1 MHIFQTPPDPSVLF
15 YTRTRD
21 NGIIEIATI
30 SSISFKGSDAWEA
43 LFLLPGQAP
52 ATITQYTSPL
62 ENWTP
67 VYAVTT
73 DINSELIERIAQRVV
88 EILNE
93 EDDIEAGDIV
103 ESAMDILEEET
114 VVKAVEA
121 AVEKTDKRFNCGECD
136 KSYIYE
142 KALHSH
148 NERAHTVAV

>member
-1 MHIFQTPPDPSVLF
+1 MRIVQPSPDPNVLF
-15 YTRTRD
+15 YSRIRE
-21 NGIIEIATI
+21 NGIEEIATI
-30 SSISFKGSDAWEA
+30 SNISFRGEGAWEA
-43 LFLLPGQAP
+43 LFMVPGQAP
-52 ATITQYTSPL
+52 ETVTQYTSQL

-73 DINSELIERIAQRVV
+73 EVNSELIERIAQRVV

-114 VVKAVEA
+114 VVKAVETA
-121 AVEKTDKRFNCGECD
+121 AEKTNKSFVCDECD

-148 NERAHTVAV
+148 RKRVHAVAI